1 MAYNP
6 FIQTEESIRVI
17 NSIKEIDEK
26 VRNEKDADMKTKLMM
41 EQMLRGL
48 ALQTLGVPNY

>member
-6 FIQTEESIRVI
+6 FIQTEERIRVI

>member
-1 MAYNP
+1 MTYNP
-6 FIQTEESIRVI
+6 FIQTEESIKVI

>member
-1 MAYNP
+1 MTYNP
-6 FIQTEESIRVI
+6 FIQTEESIKVI
-17 NSIKEIDEK
+17 NSIKEIDER